1 MDFERSAIKT
11 LFYDFPIETAVTIL
25 ENRSTE
31 FLKGYF
37 SDITRWRSAAFTVS
51 EWKMLENILNDSWL
65 GVPIPNVYSQIGRV
79 LNVLNHVG
87 KQLLTIDSDNKP
99 RIQFNNLFRWRD
111 IAIMLGEDIVSL
123 AYLAK
128 HDLETDP
135 SIPRRTTFIW
145 GDVLPH
151 DNKQLNQLLGEGVAD
166 IHHHFNASADIFHIN
181 WIYLMNS
188 AKKSFT
194 NEWLQISQAQQ
205 HYSLSTEQISSAQCQ
220 CIAAAYL
227 REILY
232 RIFIEK
238 DKSIKAI
245 DNNLV
250 KSLLMNQQ
258 FADQYTTQLQ
268 GDIMSHHSHAFRT
281 MSDNYIL
288 DYAIQNTTEIELLS
302 DKVELIYHGERNL
315 MYQIFSSWF
324 NGEERAYQFGGYFYL
339 YLLLKSHIRRE
350 YVETNQLHGFE
361 NFAITQ
367 ARKTKLLPKELQ
379 RLTHKIIVQSE
390 FDKIPLR
397 NYIETRIAPNNP
409 QKMRKILKEEYGKSA
424 LTGEVLIED
433 IEIPNHLSFV
443 VHFLKE
449 NDTNIG
455 KENIIRYAEYRE
467 RIRRHLDDIIHIVRQ
482 QQWSQEQQQWSQEQ
496 QQLQQQLRPVQQQF
510 QQLTT
515 EISTPRIVGIDAAGS
530 ELKCRPEIFGH
541 LFRYAAKLNILGR
554 TYHVGED
561 FYDLA
566 DGLRAIDEAI
576 LFLQLDSHCRIGHA
590 LALSVDAEE
599 YYTKRHY
606 KMLISKQTLLD
617 NCVWLYY
624 QAKEYNIIIPGE
636 LELFLQNTAMT
647 QYAEIGYQEYFDML
661 HYWHSMLLRGND
673 ENKMDEST
681 PWGKS
686 AKIDEPS
693 IISADKDPFAKK
705 MLNEYLTSTKVKA
718 NGNKALDAEY
728 PKQIVPLIQA
738 IQQAMIREIA
748 EKGIAIECCP
758 SSNVMIGGFERYD
771 KHPIFTFKPIEAKPT
786 DPIINVSIN
795 TDDKGIFATNISN
808 EYSLITLAMMK
819 MKDKDGY
826 RLYNDKTIYNYIERV
841 RKNGIIRRFK

>member
-31 FLKGYF
+31 FLKDYF
-37 SDITRWRSAAFTVS
+37 SDITRWRSTAFTVS

-65 GVPIPNVYSQIGRV
+65 GAPIPDLYPQIGRV
-79 LNVLNHVG
+79 LNVLNYVG
-87 KQLLTIDSDNKP
+87 KQILTIDSDHKP
-99 RIQFNNLFRWRD
+99 RVQFNNLFRWRD

-135 SIPRRTTFIW
+135 SMPRRTTFIW

-238 DKSIKAI
+238 DKTIKAI

-390 FDKIPLR
+390 FGEIPLK

-424 LTGEVLIED
+424 LIGEVLIED

-449 NDTNIG
+449 NDANIG

-467 RIRRHLDDIIHIVRQ
+467 RIRRHLDDIIHIVR
-482 QQWSQEQQQWSQEQ
+482 QQQWSQEQ

-576 LFLQLDSHCRIGHA
+576 LFLQLDSNSRIGHA

-599 YYTKRHY
+599 YYTNRHY
-606 KMLISKQTLLD
+606 KMLISKQALLD

-624 QAKEYNIIIPGE
+624 QAKEYNIVIPGE

-647 QYAEIGYQEYFDML
+647 QYAEIKYDNENFDML
-661 HYWHSMLLRGND
+661 HYWHSMLLRGNED
-673 ENKMDEST
+673 SETNEDT
-681 PWGKS
+681 PWEKS
-686 AKIDEPS
+686 AKIDDPS
-693 IISADKDPFAKK
+693 IVSADKDNIAKN
-705 MLNEYLTSTKVKA
+705 MLNEYLKSARVKVM
-718 NGNKALDAEY
+718 GNKACDAEY
-728 PKQIVPLIQA
+728 PKQIVPLIKD
-738 IQQAMIREIA
+738 IQKAMIREIA
-748 EKGIAIECCP
+748 EKRISIECCP

-771 KHPIFTFKPIEAKPT
+771 KHPIFTFKPIEAGPT

-795 TDDKGIFATNISN
+795 TDDRGIFATNISN

-819 MKDKDGY
+819 MKDKDGH
-826 RLYNDKTIYNYIERV
+826 RLYNDETIYNYVERV
-841 RKNGIIRRFK
+841 RKNGIIQRFK

>member
-25 ENRSTE
+25 ENKPIK
-31 FLKGYF
+31 FLKDYF
-37 SDITRWRSAAFTVS
+37 SDITRWRDTAFTVS

-65 GVPIPNVYSQIGRV
+65 GAPIPEVYPQIGRM

-87 KQLLTIDSDNKP
+87 KQTLTIDNKNKP
-99 RIQFNNLFRWRD
+99 RVRFNSLFRWRD
-111 IAIMLGEDIVSL
+111 IAVMLGEDAVSL

-135 SIPRRTTFIW
+135 SMPKRTTFIW

-151 DNKQLNQLLGEGVAD
+151 DNKQLNQLLGDGVAD

-188 AKKSFT
+188 AKISFT
-194 NEWLQISQAQQ
+194 NEWLHVSQAYQY
-205 HYSLSTEQISSAQCQ
+205 HPLSTKKISSTQCQ

-227 REILY
+227 REMLY
-232 RIFIEK
+232 RIFIER
-238 DKSIKAI
+238 DNSIKAL
-245 DNNLV
+245 DNNHLTR
-250 KSLLMNQQ
+250 LLIDQL
-258 FADQYTTQLQ
+258 FADQYATKLQ

-281 MSDNYIL
+281 KSDNYIL
-288 DYAIQNTTEIELLS
+288 DYAIPNTTEIELLS

-324 NGEERAYQFGGYFYL
+324 NREERAYQFSGYFYL

-361 NFAITQ
+361 NFEITQ
-367 ARKTKLLPKELQ
+367 ARKTELLPKELQ

-390 FDKIPLR
+390 FGEIPLK

-409 QKMRKILKEEYGKSA
+409 QKMRKILKEKYGKSA
-424 LTGEVLIED
+424 LAGKVLIED

-449 NDTNIG
+449 DDTTIG
-455 KENIIRYAEYRE
+455 KENIVRYAEYRE
-467 RIRRHLDDIIHIVRQ
+467 RIRRHLDDIINIVRQ
-482 QQWSQEQQQWSQEQ
+482 QQLLQEQQQIQ
-496 QQLQQQLRPVQQQF
+496 QQRQQF
-510 QQLTT
+510 ATV
-515 EISTPRIVGIDAAGS
+515 IHTPRIVGIDAAGS

-576 LFLQLDSHCRIGHA
+576 LFLQLDSNSRIGHA

-599 YYTKRHY
+599 YYTNRHY
-606 KMLISKQTLLD
+606 KMLISKQALLD

-624 QAKEYNIIIPGE
+624 QAKEYNIVIPGE

-647 QYAEIGYQEYFDML
+647 QYAEIKYANENFDML
-661 HYWHSMLLRGND
+661 HYWHSMLLRGNED
-673 ENKMDEST
+673 SETNEDT
-681 PWGKS
+681 PWEKS
-686 AKIDEPS
+686 AKIDDPS
-693 IISADKDPFAKK
+693 IVSADKDNIAKN
-705 MLNEYLTSTKVKA
+705 MLNEYLKSARVKVM
-718 NGNKALDAEY
+718 GNKACDAEY
-728 PKQIVPLIQA
+728 PKQIVPLIKD
-738 IQQAMIREIA
+738 IQKAMIREIA
-748 EKGIAIECCP
+748 EKRISIECCP

-771 KHPIFTFKPIEAKPT
+771 KHPIFTFKPIEAGPT

-795 TDDKGIFATNISN
+795 TDDRGIFATNISN

-819 MKDKDGY
+819 MKDKDGH
-826 RLYNDKTIYNYIERV
+826 RLYNDETIYNYIERV
-841 RKNGIIRRFK
+841 RKNGIIQRFK